1 MQKIPSISLSYN
13 IFINENLTLR
23 NNEIAFLCQKLKRA
37 DHTEKTLT
45 RDLQARYSK
54 RKSTNRSTI

>member
-1 MQKIPSISLSYN
+1 MRKIPSISLSYN

-37 DHTEKTLT
+37 DHT
-45 RDLQARYSK
+45 
-54 RKSTNRSTI
+54 